1 MATGGVEDRIL
12 FKKTKFHY
20 AVFDEGHMLKNMS
33 SLRYQNLMK
42 IRVSRGAVLDLHKYL
57 SYTHTACKSKRSRF
71 ICYTDNAPVNVM
83 PKGGED
89 GQTVGIL
96 KQKQNCVRIIMVGC
110 QNTQGSTGSM
120 PIFNYIFF
128 TKFKVRIP
136 HGQ

>member
-57 SYTHTACKSKRSRF
+57 SLHTYS
-71 ICYTDNAPVNVM
+71 
-83 PKGGED
+83 
-89 GQTVGIL
+89 L
-96 KQKQNCVRIIMVGC
+96 
-110 QNTQGSTGSM
+110 
-120 PIFNYIFF
+120 
-128 TKFKVRIP
+128 
-136 HGQ
+136 